1 MSKKNRKKQREIVP
15 EIAKPSLLDQLFT
28 GRYRHLIL
36 LGLLFIIISALH
48 FQVAFQNYLP
58 PASDTIQWRSSA
70 QQLKEYNANNDDQAL
85 WNPAIFGGMPSY
97 LTSFASKYPYIN
109 QLQRVTNKVMN
120 WRVFLLFMMGLGVY
134 ILMLH
139 LGFEALPA
147 FIAALAFAL
156 SPHFVG
162 LIEIGH
168 NSKFKAVVYL
178 PWIFWAVHY
187 LWRSR
192 SVLAMGLTSLF
203 IIGQMRENHP
213 QITYYTFI
221 MLAIFWIFKLVEAIR
236 QRKIKAFSSFT
247 LLLLGAGLVSLL
259 AIAQPYLSTLEY
271 GEYTMR
277 GGASG
282 LERGYATSWSF
293 HPAETLSFL
302 VANFFGGVSPLYWGW
317 MPFTQTS
324 MYMGVLIFL
333 LAIFAIFYSKNNLV
347 KILLTVSLV
356 SLLLSF
362 GRHFPLLTNFMH
374 NYFPYFNKFRVPA
387 MILVLLQFAV
397 VVLAGFGL
405 KSLLAA
411 AQDKLRSEK
420 IFKLSKI
427 ALFTALGI
435 FILILLSGGI
445 FEEYGLLKSS
455 ETARYNPQQLEQ
467 LKDMRFDAL
476 VKDAAHSLVI
486 VALALISVMMLARK
500 KMKATP
506 FLLVIALLVGVD
518 LGIMNKRFLVNIT
531 PAANIQQTYEK
542 SEADKFLLSDPEIFR
557 IYPLAGEFGQN
568 RWGYY
573 HQSLGGY
580 HGAKLQRYQDI
591 IQHCMNEELQ
601 DRVPINWNIINMLNA
616 KYVIFDQK
624 LPLRNLE
631 FAAYDRQEK
640 MTIYKNKEYL
650 PRAWFVEDLEYIA
663 QPEQIWQRLNQSSFD
678 PATTAI
684 VEREISGVAA
694 PQQANVERE
703 DFGLHQLNFTAS
715 TDTTAF
721 LVISEIYYPAGWKAF
736 IDGEESEIFAT
747 NYILRGLKVPAG
759 THQIELKFEPESYA
773 LSLKLS
779 LLGLILSLILVVAGA
794 FIFYRK
800 NFQGKIDYVIKE

>member
-1 MSKKNRKKQREIVP
+1 
-15 EIAKPSLLDQLFT
+15 
-28 GRYRHLIL
+28 
-36 LGLLFIIISALH
+36 
-48 FQVAFQNYLP
+48 
-58 PASDTIQWRSSA
+58 
-70 QQLKEYNANNDDQAL
+70 
-85 WNPAIFGGMPSY
+85 
-97 LTSFASKYPYIN
+97 
-109 QLQRVTNKVMN
+109 
-120 WRVFLLFMMGLGVY
+120 
-134 ILMLH
+134 MLH
-139 LGFEALPA
+139 LGFDALTA
-147 FIAALAFAL
+147 FISALAFAL
-156 SPHFVG
+156 SPHFIG

-168 NSKFKAVVYL
+168 NSKFKAIVYL

-187 LWRSR
+187 LWKSR
-192 SVLAMGLTSLF
+192 SVLALGLTSLF

-236 QRKIKAFSSFT
+236 QRQLKVFSIFT
-247 LLLLGAGLVSLL
+247 LLLLGAGAVALL

-282 LERGYATSWSF
+282 LETSYATSWSF
-293 HPAETLSFL
+293 HPAEVMSFL

-333 LAIFAIFYSKNNLV
+333 LAIYALFSSKNNLV

-374 NYFPYFNKFRVPA
+374 AYFPYFNKFRVPA

-405 KSLLAA
+405 QSLLATV
-411 AQDKLRSEK
+411 KEK
-420 IFKLSKI
+420 IGAEKLYKI
-427 ALFTALGI
+427 SRLAL
-435 FILILLSGGI
+435 LIAIGLFVLLLLSQGI
-445 FEEYGLLKSS
+445 FEEYGLLKDG
-455 ETARYNPQQLEQ
+455 ETARYNPQQIEQ
-467 LKDMRFDAL
+467 LKNMRFDA
-476 VKDAAHSLVI
+476 VIKDATHSLVI
-486 VALALISVMMLARK
+486 VVLAFISLMLLARK
-500 KMKATP
+500 KMQATS
-506 FLLVIALLVGVD
+506 FLLIIALLVGVD
-518 LGIMNKRFLVNIT
+518 LAIMNKRFLANIT
-531 PAANIQQTYEK
+531 PAANIQQTYNK
-542 SEADKFLLSDPEIFR
+542 SEADKFLLSDPELFR

-573 HQSLGGY
+573 HQTLGGY

-591 IQHCMNEELQ
+591 IQYCMNVEFR

-624 LPLRNLE
+624 LPLDNLE
-631 FAAYDRQEK
+631 FAAYDRREK

-650 PRAWFVEDLEYIA
+650 PRAWFVQDLEYIA
-663 QPEQIWQRLNQSSFD
+663 QPEKIWQRLNQTSFD

-684 VEREISGVAA
+684 VEREISDISA
-694 PQQANVERE
+694 PKTANVELE
-703 DFGLHQLNFTAS
+703 DFGLHQIKFSAS
-715 TDTTAF
+715 TDSTAF
-721 LVISEIYYPAGWKAF
+721 LVISEVYYPAGWKAY
-736 IDGEESEIFAT
+736 IDGEETEIFAT
-747 NYILRGLKVPAG
+747 NYILRGIKVPPG
-759 THQIELKFEPESYA
+759 KHQIELIFQPESYA

-779 LLGLILSLILVVAGA
+779 LVGLLLSVLLVLVGG